1 MGVAIDMVLILA
13 CIAIIIKYT
22 VKGLAKV
29 VLGVIAFIG
38 SLTVAWLITPLVF
51 GNASFLVR
59 SIANVLIF
67 LTVYVIL
74 TVVFSVVNKIFKL
87 PILGGINTFLGF
99 LFGLICAYILGSFI
113 SSVLSIILQLSD
125 GMSGIADSFMYEFFS
140 RYGTFALIDII
151 FIG

>member
-1 MGVAIDMVLILA
+1 MGVAIDIALILA
-13 CIAIIIKYT
+13 CLAIIIKYT
-22 VKGLAKV
+22 VKGFAKV

-38 SLTVAWLITPLVF
+38 ALTVAWLITPLVF
-51 GNASFLVR
+51 GDASFLVR

-140 RYGTFALIDII
+140 EYGSFALIDII
-151 FIG
+151 FII